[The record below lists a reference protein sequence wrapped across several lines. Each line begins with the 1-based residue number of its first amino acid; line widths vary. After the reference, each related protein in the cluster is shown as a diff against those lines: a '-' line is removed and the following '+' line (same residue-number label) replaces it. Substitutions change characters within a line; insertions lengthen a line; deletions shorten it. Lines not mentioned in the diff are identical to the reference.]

1 MPKQYAVGR
10 ANTRHNV
17 PEPFDSWFEYDIAKA
32 LIKNGYSY
40 IQPQYN
46 VKEPE
51 LFYNHKLGKQVYIN
65 FQIDLVVHNNG
76 KMIAIECDGDPFHS
90 LPEDVA
96 YDIERQEFLERVGWK
111 VYRVLYSAFKRS
123 PQEEIE
129 KIIDFI
135 EKNTKKDNSIIIQQ
149 SIQVREVSENEF
161 DDYEEAD
168 DNSFVHKSYID
179 ILEDEIH
186 IPNNRNISNGS
197 INNHRHKS
205 FIDTIEE
212 DLAES
217 NQVDLFSDET
227 KILCYFNLFNDNTY
241 KIQEVADESSLFSL
255 PIEEKY
261 ENGFLLQCYDN
272 GRINKVYVKSILD
285 KRMDYH
291 YSNGKNPNAKILY
304 LKLIEEDSIIA
315 LKIKRDK
322 ETVFKAHKTERIS
335 NRELLH
341 LQGYKVVY
349 QNTDSIEY
357 KILPKNIYQDIQRLV
372 FTSFTAEGK
381 SVFNNYYENEWNI
394 IKQFIPKLNE

>member
-1 MPKQYAVGR
+1 FFNDEVKPIQPLQIDDYNIER
-10 ANTRHNV
+10 FRHNV

-161 DDYEEAD
+161 DDYEEVD
-168 DNSFVHKSYID
+168 DNSPVHKSYIN
-179 ILEDEIH
+179 ILEDEIY
-186 IPNNRNISNGS
+186 IP
-197 INNHRHKS
+197 
-205 FIDTIEE
+205 
-212 DLAES
+212 
-217 NQVDLFSDET
+217 
-227 KILCYFNLFNDNTY
+227 
-241 KIQEVADESSLFSL
+241 
-255 PIEEKY
+255 
-261 ENGFLLQCYDN
+261 
-272 GRINKVYVKSILD
+272 
-285 KRMDYH
+285 
-291 YSNGKNPNAKILY
+291 
-304 LKLIEEDSIIA
+304 
-315 LKIKRDK
+315 
-322 ETVFKAHKTERIS
+322 
-335 NRELLH
+335 
-341 LQGYKVVY
+341 
-349 QNTDSIEY
+349 
-357 KILPKNIYQDIQRLV
+357 
-372 FTSFTAEGK
+372 
-381 SVFNNYYENEWNI
+381 
-394 IKQFIPKLNE
+394 